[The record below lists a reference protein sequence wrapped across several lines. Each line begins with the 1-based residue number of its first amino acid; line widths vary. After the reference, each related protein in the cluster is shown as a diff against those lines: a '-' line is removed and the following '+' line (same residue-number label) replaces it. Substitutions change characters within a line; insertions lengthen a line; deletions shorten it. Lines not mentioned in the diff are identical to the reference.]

1 MCYFLSKNL
10 FENSLNNANEVSYHK
25 VNKMDEELQKE
36 LTWASGALVAFLV
49 FLVYGGTSEPTEIA
63 IAVGAF
69 TVSWL
74 AISYSVKNLGP
85 GSTSKKDLQKE
96 FQWFAGILVIFLAI
110 VTLIGTTDGD
120 ATLPYSVYAMTVF
133 GFTLIWVVRSAAIKY
148 FSQ

>member
-1 MCYFLSKNL
+1 
-10 FENSLNNANEVSYHK
+10 
-25 VNKMDEELQKE
+25 MDEELQKE
-36 LTWASGALVAFLV
+36 LTWASGTLVAFLIL
-49 FLVYGGTSEPTEIA
+49 LVYGGTSEPTEIA

-69 TVSWL
+69 AVSWL
-74 AISYSVKNLGP
+74 VISYSVKNLGP
-85 GSTSKKDLQKE
+85 GSTSKEDLQKE

>member
-1 MCYFLSKNL
+1 MD
-10 FENSLNNANEVSYHK
+10 EVSYHK
-25 VNKMDEELQKE
+25 VNKMDEELHKE

-69 TVSWL
+69 AVSWL

-85 GSTSKKDLQKE
+85 GSTSKEDLQKE
-96 FQWFAGILVIFLAI
+96 FQWFAGILVIFLAV
-110 VTLIGTTDGD
+110 VTLIGTTDD
-120 ATLPYSVYAMTVF
+120 TVDLSSSTYAIVVF